1 MPQIYVIYRPED
13 ARKKSKEIIAILEKN
28 YGANNVHSPDYDGYV
43 DVYAIENDIKMADY
57 LLVIIGNY
65 WADMVDESGVNLL
78 NSVYDPVHMAIA
90 TGINSRKQL
99 VPILVDGAPMPHP
112 SRLPR
117 ELRKLTTQEPIKLD
131 KNAPLEK
138 SLSKGLKD
146 IIKQG
151 SRIKV
156 PNFVSQVKQ
165 PEKSPTQQRSRFQ
178 HRAQQSQQQPQRN
191 YQHWMIRAVWVA
203 IVIAI
208 TIIIMAFVLLPT
220 RRTETTWVAETT
232 VAETSLQV
240 TIVPPTLVPTSPP
253 PTLVI
258 PTDVPSLP
266 AITVDNASQLA
277 LVDNRVATVSP
288 TEPVLF
294 SDDQTLFIFLSTE
307 LQEVQLQ
314 EIATGDTLNTIS
326 TAPYEPIAIQ
336 LHEDETQ
343 LLILLNNGQ
352 VMVWGVP
359 AN

>member
-28 YGANNVHSPDYDGYV
+28 YGASNVHSPDYDGYV
-43 DVYAIENDIKMADY
+43 DVYAIENDIKMTDY

-138 SLSKGLKD
+138 SLNKGLKD

-156 PNFVSQVKQ
+156 PNFVSQAKQ
-165 PEKSPTQQRSRFQ
+165 PEKTPAQQLRQFQQRSQR
-178 HRAQQSQQQPQRN
+178 SQQQPQRN

-203 IVIAI
+203 IIIAV
-208 TIIIMAFVLLPT
+208 TVIIMAFILLPT
-220 RRTETTWVAETT
+220 RRANIDMVTVAT

-253 PTLVI
+253 TLI
-258 PTDVPSLP
+258 MPTDVPLLLS
-266 AITVDNASQLA
+266 ITVENASQLA
-277 LVDNRVATVSP
+277 LLEDRIATVSP

-294 SDDQTLFIFLSTE
+294 SEDQTLFIFLSTE

-314 EIATGDTLNTIS
+314 DIATGDTLNTIS
-326 TAPYEPIAIQ
+326 TAPYDPIAIQ
-336 LHEDETQ
+336 LYENETQ
-343 LLILLNNGQ
+343 LLILLSNGQ

-359 AN
+359 AQ